1 MAELAFLIAVVFAG
15 LIVLTPV
22 VGITV
27 YVVTRPWL
35 HAYRMRQQV
44 LVLHDAMAP
53 VDERDGARYERKGE
67 WQ

>member
-27 YVVTRPWL
+27 YIITRPWL

-44 LVLHDAMAP
+44 LVLRDTTAP
-53 VDERDGARYERKGE
+53 VYERDGLRYERKGE
-67 WQ
+67 L